1 MSTES
6 CFSHPTQLECIVV
19 VVASSLGFVCS
30 QTKAAPILTNN
41 DPSGGISLLKF
52 AFEEFHLLLSEKWI
66 RFVEGISY
74 ALVGRIQDEAACV
87 LKDKG
92 FEASPLLEEFLDGDM
107 LDPQSMVVRD
117 FASSR
122 PLPLTKE
129 RKEMLSDILSRIV
142 EDVYSVLD
150 DFLKSKYLL
159 QLQCIM
165 VVASP
170 LFYLVVLSSLMKDA
184 HDSSS
189 HNDLGVFPGGVSLR
203 QFAIKE
209 LQKLLSNSMN

>member
-1 MSTES
+1 M
-6 CFSHPTQLECIVV
+6 
-19 VVASSLGFVCS
+19 
-30 QTKAAPILTNN
+30 
-41 DPSGGISLLKF
+41 
-52 AFEEFHLLLSEKWI
+52 LLL
-66 RFVEGISY
+66 VESRMKLL
-74 ALVGRIQDEAACV
+74 AFSKTKV
-87 LKDKG
+87 LRHHHYLKN
-92 FEASPLLEEFLDGDM
+92 FSM

-159 QLQCIM
+159 QLQ
-165 VVASP
+165 VEN
-170 LFYLVVLSSLMKDA
+170 A

-209 LQKLLSNSMN
+209 LQKLLSNK